1 MRAFG
6 RCARLLVWFAACAL
20 SAGVVAQQNRSTS
33 HSADADGSIVRVAQA
48 ERARA
53 LETSAHTY
61 PNKPIRYI
69 SPYAPGGSTSFIARL
84 IGQQLTEAWGQQVVV
99 DNRGGANTIIGTQ
112 AAVTARA
119 DGYTLV
125 SLGATLPGNHW
136 LAKTPYDALK
146 DIAAIATV
154 SKYENVLVVPP
165 SLPVN
170 TVADLIALA
179 KAKPGQI
186 TYGSS
191 SIGGPTHLLA
201 ELFNT
206 VAGIKTL
213 QIPYKGGG
221 PAVTDLMGGHI
232 QFFFSN
238 PVNVAAQIKNAR
250 LRALGVTG
258 ESRNVA
264 FPDVPTFAEE
274 GLPGMSLSNW
284 QGVGGPAGI
293 PKSIIDKVAGEIRK
307 LVAKPD
313 TKEKLN
319 AAGSEPYYNNP
330 EQTAA
335 LIRSDIVKY
344 GKIIKD
350 ANIKVD

>member
-1 MRAFG
+1 MSACRMS
-6 RCARLLVWFAACAL
+6 ARLLVWFVMGACGAGAA
-20 SAGVVAQQNRSTS
+20 AQQ
-33 HSADADGSIVRVAQA
+33 D
-48 ERARA
+48 
-53 LETSAHTY
+53 Y

-84 IGQQLTEAWGQQVVV
+84 IGQQLTEAWGQQVIV
-99 DNRGGANTIIGTQ
+99 DNRGGANTIIGTLL
-112 AAVTARA
+112 AVNSRP

-125 SLGATLPGNHW
+125 SLGGTLAGNHW

-146 DIAAIATV
+146 DIAPIATV
-154 SKYENVLVVPP
+154 SSYENVLVVPP

-170 TVADLIALA
+170 TVKELIALA

-186 TYGSS
+186 TYGTS

-206 VAGIKTL
+206 VAGVKTL
-213 QIPYKGGG
+213 HIPYKGGG

-232 QFFFSN
+232 HFFFSN
-238 PVNVAAQIKNAR
+238 PVNVAAQIRNGR
-250 LRALGVTG
+250 LRALAVTG
-258 ESRNVA
+258 QSRNGT

-274 GLPGMSLSNW
+274 GLPAMTLTNW

-293 PKSIIDKVAGEIRK
+293 PKPIIDRISAEIRK
-307 LVAKPD
+307 LVARPD

-319 AAGSEPYYNNP
+319 AQGSEPYYNNP

-335 LIRSDIVKY
+335 LIRSDIAKY

-350 ANIKVD
+350 ANIKME